1 MNVQTSKVEPENQ
14 NFSDSKLYEG
24 LDKHAAI
31 SNKWIGY
38 IPLESVLG
46 SEYKNIELHPKNKC

>member
-1 MNVQTSKVEPENQ
+1 MEENQ

-46 SEYKNIELHPKNKC
+46 SEYKNIELRLVRFSMPRLDIWS